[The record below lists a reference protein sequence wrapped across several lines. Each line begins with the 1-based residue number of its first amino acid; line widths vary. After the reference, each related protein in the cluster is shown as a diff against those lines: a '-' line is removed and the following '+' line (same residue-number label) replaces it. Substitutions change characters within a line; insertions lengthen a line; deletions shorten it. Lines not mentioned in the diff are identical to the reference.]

1 MKPVLSCIRIF
12 LFSALIVSFCG
23 NSVIADDIRKPA
35 VAGLWYPA
43 NRQKLEQVIEHFTVQ
58 ARNTRITIPPNNQLK
73 ALILPHAGY
82 IYSGLT
88 AAHASLALEGRKYRK
103 VILLG
108 PDHRV
113 GFKNGAISDVKAYQT
128 PLGLVRLHTE
138 AQKLRLQTGLF
149 HASGS
154 SDRLEHSLEAIIPF
168 LQVYLKEFELIPIV
182 LGPTDI
188 QQMADVIDSQ
198 LNQDTLLV
206 ISSDLSHFLPYTA
219 ATERDRQTMDLILNQ
234 QPARLI
240 NRENSACGKI
250 PILVLLELARRH
262 QWSSVLLHYSN
273 SGDTAGDK
281 DRVVGYAAMAFFE
294 ESNLSGSSAG
304 DRYEFSQKQGQDLI
318 RLARLTI
325 MDRLGIKVDTTALA
339 QDLAKPCFLKR
350 CGTFVTLNKGG
361 LLRGCIGNLSPK
373 FTVQEGIKRNSIDA
387 AFHDPRFPPLKHD
400 ELENITISVSI
411 LTQPQPLE
419 YTKSADLLARLRANE
434 DGVII
439 RKGTA
444 GATFLPQ
451 VWEQLPTPEK
461 FLDHLCI
468 KAGLSADAWQ
478 TSRLEVWTYQVQ
490 YFEEKQ

>member
-1 MKPVLSCIRIF
+1 MKFLPSVIRIF
-12 LFSALIVSFCG
+12 LVSSLLVSFCG
-23 NSVIADDIRKPA
+23 HSAIADDIRKPA

-43 NRQKLEQVIEHFTVQ
+43 NRQKLEQVIEQLTVQ
-58 ARNTRITIPPNNQLK
+58 ARKTRITIPPNNQLK

-88 AAHASLALEGRKYRK
+88 AAHASLVLEGRRYRK

-128 PLGLVRLHTE
+128 PLGLVRLHAA
-138 AQKLRLQTGLF
+138 AQKLRLHTGLF
-149 HASGS
+149 HPSRT
-154 SDRLEHSLEAIIPF
+154 SDRYEHSLEAIIPF
-168 LQVYLKEFELIPIV
+168 LQAYLIEFELIPIV
-182 LGPTDI
+182 LGPSDI
-188 QQMADVIDSQ
+188 QQMADIIDP
-198 LNQDTLLV
+198 LLDQDTLLV

-234 QPARLI
+234 RPARLI

-262 QWSSVLLHYSN
+262 QWNSVLLHYSN

-281 DRVVGYAAMAFFE
+281 DRVVGYAAIAYFE
-294 ESNLSGSSAG
+294 ESNPSGSTTV
-304 DRYEFSQKQGQDLI
+304 DRYNFSQKQGQDLI
-318 RLARLTI
+318 KLARLTI
-325 MDRLGIKVDTTALA
+325 MDRLGVKVDTTALA
-339 QDLAKPCFLKR
+339 KDLAKPCFQKR
-350 CGTFVTLNKGG
+350 CGSFVTLKKGG
-361 LLRGCIGNLSPK
+361 RLRGCIGNLSPK
-373 FTVQEGIKRNSIDA
+373 FTVREGIKRNSIDA
-387 AFHDPRFPPLKHD
+387 AFHDPRFPPLKPD
-400 ELENITISVSI
+400 ELENIKISVSI

-419 YTKSADLLARLRANE
+419 YTKSADLLAKLRAHE

-439 RKGTA
+439 RKATA

-461 FLDHLCI
+461 FLTHLCL
-468 KAGLSADAWQ
+468 KAGLPSDAWQ
-478 TSRLEVWTYQVQ
+478 KSRLEVWTYQVQ
-490 YFEEKQ
+490 YFEEKK